1 MSGSASGASPFCAVI
16 HRRLHTRGFRNLTVE
31 QACSLE
37 AWMRFNPAMNTLLF
51 ALATLAGSS
60 LLMLLLAALFAV
72 GMLTAVHPFEWFYA
86 AVIRPLEQSPEL
98 PASPPRRRAVFALG
112 MACSLAVAWNFH
124 FGSRA
129 AGIVL
134 GSLMTASTALLAL
147 THICVPSLAFRSL
160 RAGFQR
166 LRRRRRPRPVGQ

>member
-1 MSGSASGASPFCAVI
+1 MSRYAPGASPACVVI
-16 HRRLHTRGFRNLTVE
+16 HRRLHARGFRNLTVE

-37 AWMRFNPAMNTLLF
+37 AWMRFNPALNALLF

-60 LLMLLLAALFAV
+60 VLMLLLAALFAA

-112 MACSLAVAWNFH
+112 MACSLAVAWDFSS
-124 FGSRA
+124 GTRA
-129 AGIVL
+129 AGVAL

-147 THICVPSLAFRSL
+147 THICVPSLALRSV
-160 RAGFQR
+160 RAGFQG
-166 LRRRRRPRPVGQ
+166 LRRRRRFVGQ